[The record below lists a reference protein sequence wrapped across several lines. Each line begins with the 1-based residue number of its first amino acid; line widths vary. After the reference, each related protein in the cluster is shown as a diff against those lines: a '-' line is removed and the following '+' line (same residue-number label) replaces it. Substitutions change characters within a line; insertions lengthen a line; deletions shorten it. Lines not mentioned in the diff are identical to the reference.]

1 MSLRKQEWLQRLAY
15 EGRLYQTIASKEFLI
30 KKAQK
35 LGLGSNSAE
44 TLSQALLE
52 KTYRPLGGNEVDL
65 ILLDVVLEL
74 VEAVIKQCTGDDLKQ
89 AFKQGYKIQSVDKI
103 DLKSYQT
110 EIFSLLPMKFKEEAI
125 RDLIWK
131 ATKLDAGKVLLLL
144 APLLKKPTELIRAG
158 ERLSLTKEER
168 AFQADTVFE
177 FGGYA
182 IKGENII
189 PAKSSLENFKSQ
201 IKKLTGR
208 SMTGY
213 SVGYVAKAIR
223 NEVYLW
229 HLNYGSFTDRRLG
242 RYLDSYIRERVYLF
256 LLKKY
261 DKAGKK
267 EVYQR
272 FMLGY
277 PTLEGITIPSVRPV
291 GEPCAGKL
299 ACTVRGADK

>member
-1 MSLRKQEWLQRLAY
+1 MSLRKQEWLRRLAY
-15 EGRLYQTIASKEFLI
+15 EGRLYQTIASKEFLV

-35 LGLGSNSAE
+35 LGLGSNSADS
-44 TLSQALLE
+44 LSQALSE
-52 KTYRPLGGNEVDL
+52 KTYRPLGGNEVDQ
-65 ILLDVVLEL
+65 ILLDVVLE
-74 VEAVIKQCTGDDLKQ
+74 VIEAVIRQDNGEDLIK
-89 AFKQGYKIQSVDKI
+89 AFKQGYKIQSVEKI
-103 DLKSYQT
+103 HLIRHKK
-110 EIFSLLPMKFKEEAI
+110 EIFSLLPLIIKEEAL

-131 ATKLDAGKVLLLL
+131 ATKLDADKVLLAL
-144 APLLKKPTELIRAG
+144 APLLKKPSELIRFG
-158 ERLSLTKEER
+158 ERLSLIKEELY
-168 AFQADTVFE
+168 FSTDEIFE
-177 FGGYA
+177 FAGYI
-182 IKGENII
+182 IKGNKIA
-189 PAKSSLENFKSQ
+189 PAKSSLENIKHQ
-201 IKKLTGR
+201 VKKLTGR

-223 NEVYLW
+223 NEIYLW
-229 HLNYGSFTDRRLG
+229 HADYSFFTDRRLG
-242 RYLDSYIRERVYLF
+242 RYLDSYIRERIYLF

-267 EVYQR
+267 EVYRR